1 MRFGIVLT
9 SCWDHVGIFL
19 GPVGMI
25 LGPLDTMVRH
35 LDNNLLYVRPMLKF
49 NEICVPFWTLWG
61 SLLHHWGSL
70 F

>member
-25 LGPLDTMVRH
+25 LLQLDTMVRY
-35 LDNNLLYVRPMLKF
+35 LDNNLVSVRPMYG
-49 NEICVPFWTLWG
+49 I
-61 SLLHHWGSL
+61 
-70 F
+70 

>member
-9 SCWDHVGIFL
+9 SCWDHVGIFE

-35 LDNNLLYVRPMLKF
+35 LDSKLLSGGPMY
-49 NEICVPFWTLWG
+49 
-61 SLLHHWGSL
+61 
-70 F
+70 

>member
-35 LDNNLLYVRPMLKF
+35 LDSNLLSVRPMYG
-49 NEICVPFWTLWG
+49 I
-61 SLLHHWGSL
+61 
-70 F
+70 